1 MLLQVQQVTR
11 RFGADTLFD
20 NVSLDVPEHGR
31 VALVGRNGAG
41 KSTLIRMITGIDAPD
56 DGQIIYKKKA

>member
-11 RFGADTLFD
+11 QVRRGYPLFD
-20 NVSLDVPEHGR
+20 NVNLDVPEHGR

-41 KSTLIRMITGIDAPD
+41 KSALVRMITGI
-56 DGQIIYKKKA
+56 